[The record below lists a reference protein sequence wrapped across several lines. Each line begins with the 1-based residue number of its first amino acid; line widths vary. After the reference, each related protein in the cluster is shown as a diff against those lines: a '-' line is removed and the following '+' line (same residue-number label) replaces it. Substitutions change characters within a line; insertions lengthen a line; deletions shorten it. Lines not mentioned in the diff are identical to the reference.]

1 MKKLSSKI
9 FFTLFISLSTILFL
23 ITLTTNVIYYEKEK
37 NNINSNI
44 QRINNLIRKRDL
56 EELNDNNNVVIDND
70 IYIALINNKKEV
82 VGVISFNDNLNTS
95 KIKKISKK
103 IIKKKNN
110 KGINVTNLYVSNYS
124 YYYNDNYL
132 ILLSNNYAHN
142 RLTSVLVATIMLF
155 TAFLIIV
162 IGFCIFITKW
172 ITKPVED
179 SFNSQKKFIEDT
191 SHELK
196 TPLAVIMASTDLIDK
211 TKKNEKWIDNIKDET
226 DNMNKLIN
234 NMLELSRTEID
245 TINEVKEIHNLS
257 NIIKKESLKF
267 ESLMYEKSILLELN
281 VEDNIEFLCD
291 EYLIKEMVGI
301 LLDNAIKH
309 AYKNSSIIVNLSK
322 NKNHITFSVS
332 NSGDVIPKEHINK
345 IFDRFYRVDKARNRS
360 ESRYGLGLAILK
372 NIVIIHNGKIDVI
385 SKDNKTSFIIT
396 F

>member
-1 MKKLSSKI
+1 M
-9 FFTLFISLSTILFL
+9 
-23 ITLTTNVIYYEKEK
+23 
-37 NNINSNI
+37 
-44 QRINNLIRKRDL
+44 
-56 EELNDNNNVVIDND
+56 
-70 IYIALINNKKEV
+70 
-82 VGVISFNDNLNTS
+82 
-95 KIKKISKK
+95 
-103 IIKKKNN
+103 
-110 KGINVTNLYVSNYS
+110 
-124 YYYNDNYL
+124 

-245 TINEVKEIHNLS
+245 TVNEVKEINNLS

-322 NKNHITFSVS
+322 NKNHITFSVT

-372 NIVIIHNGKIDVI
+372 NIVVIHNGKIDVI
-385 SKDNKTSFIIT
+385 SKNNKTSFIII